1 MNWFESIKR
10 KAALI
15 KRDIFALYFAY
26 RDPRLSW
33 VPKLFT
39 ACVVAYAFSPIDL
52 IPDFIPVIGYLDDLV
67 IIPAGI
73 TIAIRLI
80 PREILLAAREKANL
94 SLLEKKPANWYAG
107 FLIILIWLGVA
118 YLVIDRW
125 GIR

>member
-1 MNWFESIKR
+1 MNWFESFKK
-10 KAALI
+10 KASLI

-33 VPKLFT
+33 GPKLFT

-52 IPDFIPVIGYLDDLV
+52 IPDFIPILGYLDDLV

-80 PREILLAAREKANL
+80 PPEILSAAREKANT
-94 SLLEKKPANWYAG
+94 SLLEKKPVNWYASAI
-107 FLIILIWLGVA
+107 IILIGLGIA
-118 YLVIDRW
+118 YLVVDRL
-125 GIR
+125 ILR